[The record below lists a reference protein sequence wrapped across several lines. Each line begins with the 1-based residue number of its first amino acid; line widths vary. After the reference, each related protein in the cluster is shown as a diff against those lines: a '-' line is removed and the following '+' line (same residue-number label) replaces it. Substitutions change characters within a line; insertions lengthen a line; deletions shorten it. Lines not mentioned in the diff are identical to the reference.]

1 MYGNYGRQEDLEVV
15 QKNDIE
21 LKGSVLLL
29 RTGKLSFAE
38 QVCALMWRLDTPR
51 VTSSVFQGLDLFS
64 CFLIVKVDNAATKGA
79 SAVLIYPD
87 TKDYNYRG
95 DTPLFGHVS
104 LHTQVPMLG
113 LSRDEGS
120 RHLALRHIVCFCVCV
135 SSFRFIWV
143 RGTPTPLGSH
153 PSTIPSSP
161 RHSRLAYQKSQLRP
175 SPPKWLKPFYSKAP
189 YTHRRSMSPKVA

>member
-1 MYGNYGRQEDLEVV
+1 MACVECSGLSDLCSQGKLVYGNYGRQEDLEVV

-120 RHLALRHIVCFCVCV
+120 RHLALRHIVFVFVCVCPHSG
-135 SSFRFIWV
+135 SSGFGGPLHPWV
-143 RGTPTPLGSH
+143 PILQPYPVRPDTVVWLTKN
-153 PSTIPSSP
+153 PSSD
-161 RHSRLAYQKSQLRP
+161 H
-175 SPPKWLKPFYSKAP
+175 
-189 YTHRRSMSPKVA
+189 HRRNG